1 MSFEIGLKF
10 HPHHKNPA
18 RLYGHGVYRV
28 VSCQYT
34 PPVDPLIRVL
44 RGGEF
49 LGEELPTLLFL
60 RTERRYK
67 VRSRVDPRRVLGV

>member
-1 MSFEIGLKF
+1 MSFQIGLKF

-18 RLYGHGVYRV
+18 RPNGLGVYRV
-28 VSCQYT
+28 VSCIPT
-34 PPVDPLIRVL
+34 IIEPALVWVL

-67 VRSRVDPRRVLGV
+67 VRSRVDPRKVLGV